1 VAVVVDWC
9 VVPSAVRTERVGAL
23 WFTCERGTLG
33 LRKWLLALESRMT
46 VVWLGVGVGFGLD
59 GVYGKTKVF
68 VAVNALFSLRGLVVP
83 NCHSDV

>member
-1 VAVVVDWC
+1 
-9 VVPSAVRTERVGAL
+9 
-23 WFTCERGTLG
+23 
-33 LRKWLLALESRMT
+33 MT